1 MQAFATEVITRAALA
16 AGLPEGRVIDMVKK
30 DNLTIKRP
38 RIELQ
43 FMPETLTRTG
53 RTLNVCRQSTDQI
66 RKRELYEV
74 ELTVNANILADDRA
88 WLEEMARQV
97 DDGASLAAALGGSG
111 RFPDYVSGLLEMG
124 ERSGRT
130 EEALRSLSVYYEER
144 SRMERRLRSALLY
157 PAVMLILMLAVIV
170 ILLAKVL
177 PVFDE
182 VYASLGGQLTG
193 VAGGLLSLGRALD
206 AAMPVLCALLV
217 LIVAFLGA
225 FAAVPSF
232 RARIMGLWRR
242 TRGDKGLSRMMST
255 ARFAQALAMGLG
267 SGLPLE
273 EALGLAGQLQK
284 DIPAAQARC
293 QDCMQRLER
302 GEDLAAA
309 MSASGVLPGASC
321 RLVAL
326 GQRSG
331 TGDTVMEEV
340 ARRLSEES
348 EYALE
353 ARVGQVEP
361 ALVLVTSL
369 LVGAILLSV
378 MLPLM
383 NIMTAIG

>member
-1 MQAFATEVITRAALA
+1 
-16 AGLPEGRVIDMVKK
+16 
-30 DNLTIKRP
+30 
-38 RIELQ
+38 
-43 FMPETLTRTG
+43 
-53 RTLNVCRQSTDQI
+53 
-66 RKRELYEV
+66 
-74 ELTVNANILADDRA
+74 
-88 WLEEMARQV
+88 
-97 DDGASLAAALGGSG
+97 
-111 RFPDYVSGLLEMG
+111 
-124 ERSGRT
+124 
-130 EEALRSLSVYYEER
+130 
-144 SRMERRLRSALLY
+144 MERRLRSALLY
-157 PAVMLILMLAVIV
+157 PAVMLLLMLAVIV
-170 ILLAKVL
+170 ILLARVL

-193 VAGGLLSLGRALD
+193 VAGGLLALGRALD
-206 AAMPVLCALLV
+206 AAMPVLCVLLG
-217 LIVAFLGA
+217 LIVVFLAA
-225 FAAVPSF
+225 FAAVSSF
-232 RARIMGLWRR
+232 RERIMTLWRR
-242 TRGDKGLSRMMST
+242 TLGDKGISRMMQT
-255 ARFAQALAMGLG
+255 ARFAQALSMGLS

-273 EALGLAGQLQK
+273 EALTLAGQLQK

-293 QDCMQRLER
+293 QDCLDRLER
-302 GEDLAAA
+302 GEDLA
-309 MSASGVLPGASC
+309 SALNGSGVLPKASC

-353 ARVGQVEP
+353 TRVGQVEP

>member
-1 MQAFATEVITRAALA
+1 MKNEKLSNEQISGLCMELSLLLHAGVRVGDGLAL
-16 AGLPEGRVIDMVKK
+16 
-30 DNLTIKRP
+30 
-38 RIELQ
+38 
-43 FMPETLTRTG
+43 
-53 RTLNVCRQSTDQI
+53 
-66 RKRELYEV
+66 
-74 ELTVNANILADDRA
+74 LAEESHGGDRA
-88 WLEEMARQV
+88 WLEEMAHQV
-97 DDGASLAAALGGSG
+97 DEGTSLATALGGSG

-130 EEALRSLSVYYEER
+130 EEALRALSVYYEER

-157 PAVMLILMLAVIV
+157 PAVMLLLMLAVIV
-170 ILLAKVL
+170 
-177 PVFDE
+177 
-182 VYASLGGQLTG
+182 
-193 VAGGLLSLGRALD
+193 
-206 AAMPVLCALLV
+206 
-217 LIVAFLGA
+217 AFLAA

-232 RARIMGLWRR
+232 RARIMALWRR
-242 TRGDKGLSRMMST
+242 TRGDKGISRMMQT
-255 ARFAQALAMGLG
+255 ARFAQALSMGLS

-273 EALGLAGQLQK
+273 EALTLAGQLQK

-293 QDCMQRLER
+293 QDCLDRLER
-302 GEDLAAA
+302 GEDLA
-309 MSASGVLPGASC
+309 SALNGSGVLPKASC

-353 ARVGQVEP
+353 TRGGQVEP

>member
-1 MQAFATEVITRAALA
+1 MKNEKLSNEQISGLCMELSLLLHAGVRAGDGLAL
-16 AGLPEGRVIDMVKK
+16 
-30 DNLTIKRP
+30 
-38 RIELQ
+38 
-43 FMPETLTRTG
+43 
-53 RTLNVCRQSTDQI
+53 
-66 RKRELYEV
+66 
-74 ELTVNANILADDRA
+74 LAEESRGDDRA

-157 PAVMLILMLAVIV
+157 PAVMLLLMLAVIV

-206 AAMPVLCALLV
+206 AAMPVLCVALV
-217 LIVAFLGA
+217 LVVAFLA
-225 FAAVPSF
+225 TFAAAPSF